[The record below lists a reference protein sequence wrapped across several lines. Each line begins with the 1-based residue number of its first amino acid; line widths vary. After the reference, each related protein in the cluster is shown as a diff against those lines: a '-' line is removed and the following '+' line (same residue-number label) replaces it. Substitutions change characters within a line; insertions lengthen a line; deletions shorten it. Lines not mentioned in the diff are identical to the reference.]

1 MFDGRFL
8 DMLLDGDASGMTILN
23 DLDGSGSSPLV
34 LAVRAENVEAVKV
47 LIDRGAKVVL
57 ETVRS
62 LAPTPPA
69 SVVLPA
75 VWGGWLTAGA
85 RPLLLCVVCCVVR
98 YWRRAGVL
106 AGGVRCLAPTPRR
119 AELWAV
125 SPRHEPDGRAA
136 AAEPH
141 QADDPGC
148 TQYWKPRVPCGLLE

>member
-75 VWGGWLTAGA
+75 A
-85 RPLLLCVVCCVVR
+85 
-98 YWRRAGVL
+98 
-106 AGGVRCLAPTPRR
+106 
-119 AELWAV
+119 
-125 SPRHEPDGRAA
+125 
-136 AAEPH
+136 
-141 QADDPGC
+141 
-148 TQYWKPRVPCGLLE
+148 

>member
-85 RPLLLCVVCCVVR
+85 RPLLLCVVLFGVG
-98 YWRRAGVL
+98 GVL
-106 AGGVRCLAPTPRR
+106 ACWQVECDAWRRRRAAQNFGQSHQGTNLTDVPQPLNLIKQTIRGVRNIGNR
-119 AELWAV
+119 
-125 SPRHEPDGRAA
+125 GFFF
-136 AAEPH
+136 
-141 QADDPGC
+141 
-148 TQYWKPRVPCGLLE
+148 LE